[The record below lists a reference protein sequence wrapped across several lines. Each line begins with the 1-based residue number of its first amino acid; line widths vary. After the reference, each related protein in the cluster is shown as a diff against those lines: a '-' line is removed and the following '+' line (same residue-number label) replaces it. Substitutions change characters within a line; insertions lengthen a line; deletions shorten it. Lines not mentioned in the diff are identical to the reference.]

1 MSLKLTCWLTSLA
14 LLVQS
19 YANIT
24 SSFYI
29 LSYEVMENF
38 NFHWTYW
45 VALPALRALII
56 ISMILSSSSQAMTE
70 IHLLCKFITY
80 FLINKHVC
88 LVFITCSTSSQVMQL
103 QSLSGSSLDKIVRSY
118 LYFIESINVLRIWLT
133 FPAPLVMPL

>member
-1 MSLKLTCWLTSLA
+1 
-14 LLVQS
+14 
-19 YANIT
+19 
-24 SSFYI
+24 
-29 LSYEVMENF
+29 
-38 NFHWTYW
+38 
-45 VALPALRALII
+45 
-56 ISMILSSSSQAMTE
+56 MILSRSSQAMTE

-118 LYFIESINVLRIWLT
+118 LYFMESINVLRIWLT